1 MVRSKPVDSS
11 VLWDEDGDLFQES
24 PQPLRASW
32 DPLSKEPAGKRPT
45 RAPRTTKRRSS
56 VGWFVHR
63 YGWRAYGIP
72 ILLAA
77 TVLAVI
83 EMTNGSATRTDGIN
97 QAAAPAPVMT
107 TVISGVTSVVTM
119 PPETVTVSA
128 DPPANAGGVVPPV
141 GSGQSSVVG
150 TATPPDPPS
159 TYPTDIAPG
168 QLPAGGDFAKA
179 GDKTYRVVPGTTK
192 RIGKG
197 SELHTY
203 AVEIEDGVKV
213 DGGDAAFADFV
224 DTTLDDARSWTSPL
238 MGDIALQRVS
248 EKDDPDF
255 MVTLTSQMTIRELC
269 GYDIKLEASCYNST
283 VGRVLI
289 NDARWVRGAVSYT
302 GDIGSYR
309 RYAVN
314 HEVGHALGFGH
325 QPCAENG
332 GLAPIMMQ
340 QSWSVANDDLTQ
352 LDPQTIPLDGKV
364 CKPNPWPDPLGGQGV
379 PTSGN

>member
-1 MVRSKPVDSS
+1 MDNS
-11 VLWDEDGDLFQES
+11 VLWDEEGDLFQEA

-32 DPLSKEPAGKRPT
+32 DPLAKEQGARRPS

-72 ILLAA
+72 LLLAA
-77 TVLAVI
+77 TVLAII
-83 EMTNGSATRTDGIN
+83 EMTNGGANRNADPELASVA
-97 QAAAPAPVMT
+97 APVMT
-107 TVISGVTSVVTM
+107 TVISGVTSVVTL

-128 DPPANAGGVVPPV
+128 DTPPSGAGNAPV
-141 GSGQSSVVG
+141 DG
-150 TATPPDPPS
+150 TAGVATTVPPDPPS
-159 TYPTDIAPG
+159 SYPTNITPG
-168 QLPAGGDFAKA
+168 QLPAGGDFTKA
-179 GDKTYRVVPGTTK
+179 GDKSYRVVPGTTK
-192 RIGKG
+192 RVGKG
-197 SELHTY
+197 SDLRTY
-203 AVEIEDGVKV
+203 AVEIEDGVTV
-213 DGGDAAFADFV
+213 DGGDKAFADFV

-238 MGDIALQRVS
+238 MGDFSLQRVAPS
-248 EKDDPDF
+248 DNPDF

-269 GYDIKLEASCYNST
+269 GYDIKLEASCYNSSA
-283 VGRVLI
+283 GRVLI

-309 RYAVN
+309 RYAIN

-364 CKPNPWPDPLGGQGV
+364 CKPNPWPDPLGGQGN